1 TDIPPTD
8 LSALSLHDA
17 LPIYSAIFIELAA
30 GESAVSGGGGNRLG
44 GRHAEFDQS
53 LDADDRADAV
63 ILMLRF
69 WLAGEFGRWAPVV
82 VSADGDGAAGLNQLL
97 RISPPHFE
105 ADAEVGV
112 PPPLLGGGFGAR
124 VRFLLRLL
132 QFLLSL
138 LFGLQVF
145 APCLAGHRV
154 HKHRADHVPLPDQ
167 ADEVVRRLSGRQDLR
182 MLNQVNPGQNREPQ
196 PFDGS
201 GMSFGR
207 TPALMCLL

>member
-63 ILMLRF
+63 VLMLRF
-69 WLAGEFGRWAPVV
+69 WLAGEFGRRAPVV
-82 VSADGDGAAGLNQLL
+82 VSADGDSTAGLNQLL
-97 RISPPHFE
+97 RVSSAHFE
-105 ADAEVGV
+105 ADAEVSV
-112 PPPLLGGGFGAR
+112 TPPLLGGGFGAR

-132 QFLLSL
+132 KFLLRL
-138 LFGLQVF
+138 LFGLQLLE
-145 APCLAGHRV
+145 PCHAGHRV
-154 HKHRADHVPLPDQ
+154 HMQRADHVPLTDQ
-167 ADEVVRRLSGRQDLR
+167 PDEVVRRLFVREYRR
-182 MLNQVNPGQNREPQ
+182 MLKQVNPGHNRERQ
-196 PFDGS
+196 PFDSS
-201 GMSFGR
+201 GMSFAH
-207 TPALMCLL
+207 TP